1 MTELTKADKI
11 KWRQFLA
18 SEAGI
23 KGMLFMREK
32 VPSINKGDADGMI
45 FDAGLVEGYK
55 LAMDRIS
62 DVLSMEEVK
71 DIKIENE

>member
-1 MTELTKADKI
+1 
-11 KWRQFLA
+11 
-18 SEAGI
+18 
-23 KGMLFMREK
+23 MLFMREK